1 MGKINYKNKII
12 FLKEKSLDQLMAIDP
27 DIPNNKDL
35 NTGKPNKPLFI
46 AVSDTGNKD
55 IYWAIPI
62 TSKVDKYKEL
72 QHNSNFKEKFQFYYF
87 NGKECCFNISGMF
100 PIHSDDINNIYK
112 KKGIP
117 VKLKY
122 TERKTIIQ
130 TANKI
135 LLNQHLK
142 KSQLV
147 LKIDSLYEQAKKRN
161 KQNILT
167 INRPTSGKER
177 TL

>member
-1 MGKINYKNKII
+1 ML
-12 FLKEKSLDQLMAIDP
+12 FSLKQEAPASIGGS
-27 DIPNNKDL
+27 
-35 NTGKPNKPLFI
+35 TF
-46 AVSDTGNKD
+46 T
-55 IYWAIPI
+55 
-62 TSKVDKYKEL
+62 
-72 QHNSNFKEKFQFYYF
+72 
-87 NGKECCFNISGMF
+87 GKECCFNISGMF